1 MKIQIVCRDIEEA
14 KFCCEN
20 GVSSIG
26 LLVGQKHFSKEFIS
40 KEQAREIVKIIP
52 PFCTATMITHLESA
66 DEIIKIIKF
75 AGFTT
80 VQLHSYL
87 SEGEVKKI
95 KNALP
100 YVKILRLV
108 HIGSDGKILN
118 NLDENFIG
126 DAIFTDSLN
135 AKENRVGGTGLLHD
149 YNTDAEIVKNSKV
162 PVIIAGGLNS
172 QNVKDIILK
181 VKPWGVDCNSGC
193 ATNNVLDRAKTLAFV
208 KAVREA
214 QNILK
219 DEK

>member
-14 KFCCEN
+14 KFCFEN
-20 GVSSIG
+20 DVDSVG
-26 LLVGQKHFSKEFIS
+26 LLVGQMHNGAGFMSAERAKK
-40 KEQAREIVKIIP
+40 IVEACP

-75 AGFTT
+75 AGFTA
-80 VQLHSYL
+80 VQLHSYIVE
-87 SEGEVKKI
+87 SEVKKI
-95 KNALP
+95 KDALP

-118 NLDENFIG
+118 HLDENFIG

-135 AKENRVGGTGLLHD
+135 AKENRVGGTGKVHN
-149 YNTDAEIVKNSKV
+149 YKTDAEIVKNSKL

-193 ATNNVLDRAKTLAFV
+193 ATNNKLDRAKTLAFV

>member
-26 LLVGQKHFSKEFIS
+26 LLVGQMHFSKEFIS

-75 AGFTT
+75 AGFTA
-80 VQLHSYL
+80 VQLHSYIVE
-87 SEGEVKKI
+87 SEVKKI
-95 KNALP
+95 KDALP
-100 YVKILRLV
+100 YVKIIRLV
-108 HIGSDGKILN
+108 HIDESGKILN
-118 NLDENFIG
+118 KLDKNFIG
-126 DAIFTDSLN
+126 DAIFTDSIN
-135 AKENRVGGTGLLHD
+135 KKENKFGGTGKVHN
-149 YNTDAEIVKNSKV
+149 YKTDAEIVKNSKL

-181 VKPWGVDCNSGC
+181 VKPWGVDSNSGC
-193 ATNNVLDRAKTLAFV
+193 ATNYKLDKEKTIKFI
-208 KAVREA
+208 KAVQTAE
-214 QNILK
+214 QILIK
-219 DEK
+219 N